1 VCLRVC
7 VCLFLNCN
15 IKKKYVWIY
24 SELIVADPAKGR
36 WSSEEDELLRTAV
49 KSMSATTEKDIPWTQ
64 VASLVP
70 GRSHHQCRTHWQTVL
85 NMKEKAGTKN
95 PPWTPA
101 DNYYLVDRY
110 VHCAPSFV
118 FFKKVHQTRLLR
130 LNYDDE
136 QEIQWS
142 FVPEGPIAARGTTRC
157 RERWAFLKKHAEYTG
172 TSIPGTNKVS
182 FFF

>member
-118 FFKKVHQTRLLR
+118 FF
-130 LNYDDE
+130 
-136 QEIQWS
+136 
-142 FVPEGPIAARGTTRC
+142 
-157 RERWAFLKKHAEYTG
+157 
-172 TSIPGTNKVS
+172 
-182 FFF
+182 